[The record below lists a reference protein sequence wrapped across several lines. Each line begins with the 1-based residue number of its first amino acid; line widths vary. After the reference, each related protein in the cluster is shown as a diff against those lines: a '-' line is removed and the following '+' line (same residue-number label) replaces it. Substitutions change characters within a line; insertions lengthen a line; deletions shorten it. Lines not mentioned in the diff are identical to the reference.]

1 MAHIEYSQDVLDQVE
16 QYASIYLKR
25 SDMAVIL
32 DVPAEQ
38 LREDIADRSTE
49 VSKRYHR
56 GKAASKVK
64 LLHQEMQLAY
74 VGSPL
79 ALENA
84 QRNLMDMED
93 DE

>member
-1 MAHIEYSQDVLDQVE
+1 MTYSEEELQQIE
-16 QYASIYLKR
+16 QYASIYLKI

-32 DVPAEQ
+32 GVPAEQ
-38 LREDIADRSTE
+38 LRSDIADHNTE
-49 VSKRYHR
+49 VRLRYRR

-64 LLHQEMQLAY
+64 LLHQEMMLAQ

-84 QRNLMDMED
+84 RLALIDMED

>member
-1 MAHIEYSQDVLDQVE
+1 MLELSEETLTQIE
-16 QYASIYLKR
+16 QYASIYLKI

-32 DVPAEQ
+32 DIPAEQ
-38 LREDIADRSTE
+38 LRSAIADRNTE

-56 GKAASKVK
+56 GKATSKIK

-74 VGSPL
+74 IGSPL
-79 ALENA
+79 ALENTSK
-84 QRNLMDMED
+84 NLMDMED

>member
-1 MAHIEYSQDVLDQVE
+1 MLELTEEVLTQIE
-16 QYASIYLKR
+16 QYASIYLKI

-32 DVPAEQ
+32 DIPAEQ
-38 LREDIADRSTE
+38 LRSAIADRTTE

-56 GKAASKVK
+56 GKATSKIK

-74 VGSPL
+74 IGSPL
-79 ALENA
+79 ALDNTS
-84 QRNLMDMED
+84 RNLMDMED